1 MFEEFVVQ
9 IDEGEE
15 FTTKLCDLQWK
26 PDERLVLVVVGS
38 TPRQRW
44 RRRRLNRSGF
54 VSPDRAVDFVVTVV
68 VVVEVVV
75 GLDGLPMPGR
85 TFRHHNTP
93 FVKFSTFASQ
103 IVTLKFRQKQLKSLI
118 VITDNV
124 INGLKGILL
133 TNDNKI

>member
-9 IDEGEE
+9 IDEGEK

-38 TPRQRW
+38 TPRQRCR

-54 VSPDRAVDFVVTVV
+54 VSPDRAVHFVFTVVVV

-75 GLDGLPMPGR
+75 
-85 TFRHHNTP
+85 
-93 FVKFSTFASQ
+93 
-103 IVTLKFRQKQLKSLI
+103 
-118 VITDNV
+118 
-124 INGLKGILL
+124 
-133 TNDNKI
+133 